1 MAKYI
6 KVFVG
11 LFLLVIIT
19 FSCKDVENVTSK
31 DNANLL
37 IESQQYDSALIAGMS
52 YKYIWAKGGI
62 NLRERP
68 SVTSKI
74 LSKVPF
80 GDSLVI
86 LNVSKIGLANLLI
99 KADKD
104 KRRLLLQNH
113 WVEVLVNG
121 VRGYMIDGYL
131 LDYRCPKRGEPL
143 DNYLDRLAIK
153 RLDDKQDDAFRMNF
167 GIASFECTKN
177 KLPKGLKIKFSKL
190 NQPNKIY
197 EDNLALKRNYNGF
210 STSILIVFLDPFFD
224 ILKKE
229 GTKLKLSKNWE
240 NYLNLFDSCGGEI
253 EFTLFN
259 DGAISMDYII
269 L

>member
-1 MAKYI
+1 MEKYI
-6 KVFVG
+6 KVLVG
-11 LFLLVIIT
+11 LSLLVIIT
-19 FSCKDVENVTSK
+19 FSCNDVENMSSAYK
-31 DNANLL
+31 ANFLDEYQL
-37 IESQQYDSALIAGMS
+37 SDSALVEGKS

-74 LSKVPF
+74 VSKVPF

-99 KADKD
+99 KADKN
-104 KRRLLLQNH
+104 KRRLLLQNQ

-121 VRGYMIDGYL
+121 VQGYMIDGYL
-131 LDYRCPKRGEPL
+131 LDYRCPKSGESL
-143 DNYLDRLAIK
+143 NNYLDRLAIK
-153 RLDDKQDDAFRMNF
+153 SLDAKQDDPFRMDF
-167 GIASFECTKN
+167 GIVRFECIKS
-177 KLPKGLKIKFSKL
+177 KLPRGQKISFSKL

-197 EDNLALKRNYNGF
+197 EDGLALKRNYHGF

-224 ILKKE
+224 ILKRE
-229 GTKLKLSKNWE
+229 GTKLKVSKDWI
-240 NYLNLFDSCGGEI
+240 NYLNIKNSCGEKI
-253 EFTLFN
+253 EFALFN
-259 DGAISMDYII
+259 DGSISMDYMI